1 MKRRR
6 FVAGGLGAAL
16 AGNAGHA
23 ALPTLEAPPE
33 PGPPRPLMLPAFE
46 ERPLA
51 NGVHVVV
58 APRRHWPLVTVNVLV
73 LAGREVEPAGLA
85 GLAATTAGLV
95 VKGARRGGRVVEAPQ
110 LARQAEALGG
120 TLSTGSGWRSASV
133 GITVAASRLAA
144 ALALLADVVRHP
156 LLEAQELER
165 TRAQALDG
173 LQLSLAEPGAVA
185 ALVARRAFWG
195 DGPYGASPTPASL
208 QRLDRQSVQRFH
220 RDGWRPRRTLV
231 VMAGDIGPADAL
243 RLAHAHFG
251 DWAEPAQAAPRIEPL
266 APAPVAPRLV
276 LVDMPGSGQSG
287 VVVVAPFAAL
297 GAADRRVGE
306 VAHAVLGGGYSA
318 RLNQQVRIRRGLSY
332 GASASAEPQPGG
344 GMWTAQAQTQ
354 HATALEVLQLLR
366 EETLRLAQQPPGAAE
381 LAARQAALIGSFAR
395 RLETTAGLAAALGNQ
410 LAQGRPLAEL
420 SRYVDEVKAVTP
432 QQVSDFA
439 ARHWRPDAL
448 RAVVAGDLQAA
459 GPALRE
465 SDPGALVRPLAGLD
479 LERAD
484 LVR

>member
-1 MKRRR
+1 
-6 FVAGGLGAAL
+6 
-16 AGNAGHA
+16 
-23 ALPTLEAPPE
+23 
-33 PGPPRPLMLPAFE
+33 
-46 ERPLA
+46 
-51 NGVHVVV
+51 
-58 APRRHWPLVTVNVLV
+58 
-73 LAGREVEPAGLA
+73 
-85 GLAATTAGLV
+85 
-95 VKGARRGGRVVEAPQ
+95 
-110 LARQAEALGG
+110 
-120 TLSTGSGWRSASV
+120 
-133 GITVAASRLAA
+133 
-144 ALALLADVVRHP
+144 
-156 LLEAQELER
+156 
-165 TRAQALDG
+165 
-173 LQLSLAEPGAVA
+173 
-185 ALVARRAFWG
+185 
-195 DGPYGASPTPASL
+195 
-208 QRLDRQSVQRFH
+208 
-220 RDGWRPRRTLV
+220 
-231 VMAGDIGPADAL
+231 
-243 RLAHAHFG
+243 
-251 DWAEPAQAAPRIEPL
+251 
-266 APAPVAPRLV
+266 V